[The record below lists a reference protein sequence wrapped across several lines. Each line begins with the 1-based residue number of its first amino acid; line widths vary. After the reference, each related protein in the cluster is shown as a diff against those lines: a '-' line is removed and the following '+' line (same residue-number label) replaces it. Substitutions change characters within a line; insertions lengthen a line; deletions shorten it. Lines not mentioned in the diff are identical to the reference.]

1 MNDEQTEC
9 ESVETKRPRRPRA
22 KAKATPDADA
32 VLELTWN
39 LHELPSS
46 QHKAGL
52 AGLAL
57 YLRFLERKPDRQG
70 ICVLKGM
77 DANGLTLSVDRAGMQ
92 GLFDDV
98 YDASLEEQARD
109 KKLQKGKGES
119 KEELPPKRI
128 EDREVVDPKTKK
140 TKTRQMF
147 IYDQVVPRGAFID
160 DLDSG
165 AEGNKLWLKLWRDLV
180 WSTLRAVPATREPY
194 DARAE
199 GRTSLDGR
207 EAWEALSDSPTASVE
222 LPSTY
227 SIGAQAK
234 SAEDVAFRDVE
245 RFRFLLH
252 FWPFVAAVYVPAT
265 LERDGTR
272 EFKGYAVVIP
282 EVAQLEGFVEDWPAM
297 ARGRSNDAT
306 GYRPRD
312 AVIDVAGEAGLD
324 VLRRCL
330 DVVSAKQGRARTFD
344 WLAAVDVFH
353 LEREG
358 NNVRLRSLARL
369 DPDRPMVDEY
379 ARVRGSYW
387 SPVFRRQRI
396 GNVLDHRPWW
406 SAFARLCAV
415 SPKELTIENDSFR
428 HDCRIAMTEV
438 EMTQEATDTGAPTLE
453 HLIYRRIQAY
463 VLGKTERKFELS
475 WASVQGNPARE
486 KEYREK
492 REKVG
497 REAFLA
503 VRSRTGAD
511 FVAYFT
517 STICSVPHHASEEK
531 YLQVARALMDP
542 GEVERFRSLTLL
554 ALSALS

>member
-1 MNDEQTEC
+1 MNDEVSEEAAEPRKPARKRTKTK
-9 ESVETKRPRRPRA
+9 VAHDPET
-22 KAKATPDADA
+22 
-32 VLELTWN
+32 VLKLTWS

-57 YLRFLERKPDRQG
+57 YLRFLARKPDRPG
-70 ICVLKGM
+70 ICRLEAM
-77 DANGLTLSVDRAGMQ
+77 DADGLTLAVDRAGMQ

-98 YDASLEEQARD
+98 YDASLDEQARD
-109 KKLQKGKGES
+109 KKLQKGKGEA
-119 KEELPPKRI
+119 KEDVPPKRM
-128 EDREVVDPKTKK
+128 EEREITDPKTQK
-140 TKTRQMF
+140 TKIKQMF

-160 DLDSG
+160 DLDTG
-165 AEGNKLWLKLWRDLV
+165 PDGKKLWLKLWRDLV
-180 WSTLRAVPATREPY
+180 WSTLRGVPATREPY

-199 GRTSLDGR
+199 KRPATDGYDV
-207 EAWEALSDSPTASVE
+207 WDALSESPTKSVE

-227 SIGAQAK
+227 AIGSQAK
-234 SAEDVAFRDVE
+234 SAEDVPFRDLE

-252 FWPFVAAVYVPAT
+252 FWPFVAPVYVPAT

-272 EFKGYAVVIP
+272 DFNGFAVVIP
-282 EVAQLEGFVEDWPAM
+282 EVNNLEAFVDDWPAV
-297 ARGRSNDAT
+297 ARNRGNEAS

-324 VLRRCL
+324 VFRRCL
-330 DVVSAKQGRARTFD
+330 DVVSLKQGLARTGD
-344 WLAAVDVFH
+344 WLSAVDVFH
-353 LEREG
+353 LERDG
-358 NNVRLRSLARL
+358 NNVRLRSVARL
-369 DPDRPMVDEY
+369 DPERRMVDEY
-379 ARVRGSYW
+379 ARVRGNYW

-396 GNVLDHRPWW
+396 SSVLDGKPWW
-406 SAFARLCAV
+406 SGFARLCALT
-415 SPKELTIENDSFR
+415 PEALTIGSDHFQR
-428 HDCRIAMTEV
+428 DCRLAMTEV
-438 EMTQEATDTGAPTLE
+438 EMRQDASDSDQTLE

-475 WASVQGNPARE
+475 WAGVQGNPGKE

-492 REKVG
+492 KEKVG

-517 STICSVPHHASEEK
+517 STICSIPHHASEEK

-542 GEVERFRSLTLL
+542 NEVERVRSLTLL
-554 ALSALS
+554 ALSAVA